1 VAPGG
6 TRALAQRFTVICAD
20 LRGYGRGECLPSDP
34 GHAPHAKRAMADE
47 MAAVME
53 RLGFPR
59 FSAAG
64 HNRGGRVAYRLALDH
79 PERVERLAILDI
91 PPLPRCGSLP
101 TKVWPPPIGHRLW

>member
-1 VAPGG
+1 
-6 TRALAQRFTVICAD
+6 
-20 LRGYGRGECLPSDP
+20 
-34 GHAPHAKRAMADE
+34 MADE